1 MIKKERTSAQPFL
14 PRQLSLETLKKA
26 AEHCQGCQLYKYA
39 IQTVFGEG
47 PSHARVVMVG
57 EQPGDQEDKQGKP
70 FVGPAGK
77 LLNRALELA
86 GIDRREVY
94 LTNAVKH
101 FRFEDRGGRRL
112 HKKPRPIDVDACIPW
127 LEAELQVTKPEVIVC
142 LGATAAQAL
151 MGKQFRVSH
160 ERGRFFTHP
169 RAPWIVATVHPSS
182 ILRARDDEDRHA
194 QMGAFVEDLKLVA
207 YALKHGHPPN
217 KAFGAA

>member
-1 MIKKERTSAQPFL
+1 MKEPPSAQPFL
-14 PRQLSLETLKKA
+14 PRQLSLETLKKS
-26 AEHCQGCQLYKYA
+26 AEHCQGCELYKYA
-39 IQTVFGEG
+39 IQTVFGQG

-77 LLNRALELA
+77 LLNRAMELA
-86 GIDRREVY
+86 RINREEVY
-94 LTNAVKH
+94 ITNTVKH

-112 HKKPRPIDVDACIPW
+112 HKKPRPIDVNACIPW

-151 MGKQFRVSH
+151 LGKQFRVSH
-160 ERGRFFTHP
+160 ERGKFFTHS

-182 ILRARDDEDRHA
+182 IVRARDDEDR
-194 QMGAFVEDLKLVA
+194 QVKMDAFVEDLQLVA

-217 KAFGAA
+217 KALGAA